1 MTNMETSQS
10 GHRQRLR
17 ERFLASGA
25 RGLSESELLELL
37 LTYAIPRRDVA
48 PPAHQLLEQFGDL
61 PGVLAASH
69 EQLTRV
75 PGIGEQAALMIQVVA
90 QITEGRQTEVQ
101 SDVSVPQQPTLA
113 GIEAQ
118 PKPPVEPG
126 VEPETSSMRTFTIDL
141 SSTALE
147 HLPEIARFDD
157 IAEYQSYLETTL
169 PYNSS
174 VTRRRYARY
183 LLNRYYP
190 DGRVQSPLTEFFA
203 HNPTEEA
210 LRSVLFYETVRAE
223 PTVRFV
229 TENIVW
235 PAVPLGHLSRAQLRE
250 RLESVFPQASTATM
264 KRMLYALFNVYTHL
278 NRARADG
285 DVLRFQI
292 HRGTF
297 EAFLYIFTAE
307 FPEPGMYRFED
318 LDDGPMRH
326 WLLWDREW
334 MHKQLYNLRD
344 FGILSKVSQIDTL
357 RQFTLQF
364 DQWKALRHYF
374 EHPERDSLALR
385 EQPEV
390 QSDNRGNDTP

>member
-1 MTNMETSQS
+1 MPNRDDLHS

-25 RGLSESELLELL
+25 SGLSEPELLELL

-48 PPAHQLLEQFGDL
+48 PLAHQLLEQFGDL

-69 EQLTRV
+69 EQLTTV

-90 QITEGRQTEVQ
+90 QITEGRQTEVE
-101 SDVSVPQQPTLA
+101 SDVSVPQQPALA

-118 PKPPVEPG
+118 PEPRVEIG
-126 VEPETSSMRTFTIDL
+126 VEPEASSMRTFTIDL

-147 HLPEIARFDD
+147 YLPEIARFDD

-235 PAVPLGHLSRAQLRE
+235 PAVPLGQLSRAQLRE

-297 EAFLYIFTAE
+297 ESFLYIFTAE

-390 QSDNRGNDTP
+390 RSDNRGDHTP